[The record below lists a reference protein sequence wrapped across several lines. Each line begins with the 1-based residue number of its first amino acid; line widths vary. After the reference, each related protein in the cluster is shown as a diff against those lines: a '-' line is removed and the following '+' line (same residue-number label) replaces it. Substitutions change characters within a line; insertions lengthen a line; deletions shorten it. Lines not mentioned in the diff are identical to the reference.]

1 MWLRK
6 TRLLPGGAPGGFVWE
21 TDQDVVEVPDDLG
34 LDLVAIPD
42 AGFVEAQPP
51 ASTDSKKNEP
61 VGEDPAEV
69 VEAPSDDAETAAA
82 QADDKV
88 VEAPT
93 TPKRGRPR
101 KATQSEISE

>member
-34 LDLVAIPD
+34 LDLVTIPD

-51 ASTDSKKNEP
+51 ASANSKKDEP
-61 VGEDPAEV
+61 ADETPAEV
-69 VEAPSDDAETAAA
+69 VEAPATAPKKRAA
-82 QADDKV
+82 
-88 VEAPT
+88 
-93 TPKRGRPR
+93 R
-101 KATQSEISE
+101 KTAVSSESTEISE

>member
-51 ASTDSKKNEP
+51 ADTDSKKDEP
-61 VGEDPAEV
+61 TGETPAEV
-69 VEAPSDDAETAAA
+69 VEAPATAPKKRAARKTAAS
-82 QADDKV
+82 
-88 VEAPT
+88 
-93 TPKRGRPR
+93 
-101 KATQSEISE
+101 SEISE